1 MIKELQGIFQRIV
14 YHTYSSLGQLYL
26 RSGDSPTSGQVHLRG
41 YLKTVGFS
49 GDINVPLSGNNFD
62 LSLIDQKFGDVAVTN
77 TFRFQATGF
86 TSLETVDPKV
96 RVTMML
102 YFYVIDGA
110 TDDAGCCHAR

>member
-1 MIKELQGIFQRIV
+1 MRLK
-14 YHTYSSLGQLYL
+14 
-26 RSGDSPTSGQVHLRG
+26 G

-49 GDINVPLSGNNFD
+49 GEIDVPLSGNDFD

-86 TSLETVDPKV
+86 SSLETVDPKV

-102 YFYVIDGA
+102 YFSFIDDA
-110 TDDAGCCHAR
+110 TDDTGCCHAI